1 MSSFCKMFP
10 FCSAFTNLALNKAA
24 TQTDTH
30 IGGDASLAV
39 DGSSFQAS
47 SYADSGCTRTVSE
60 DASWEVDLGDL
71 YVINQVKIINRLGK
85 YNTVVFPCL

>member
-1 MSSFCKMFP
+1 MTLSWLYSLNA
-10 FCSAFTNLALNKAA
+10 AFTNVALNKAA

-39 DGSSFQAS
+39 DGSNFQAS
-47 SYADSGCTRTVSE
+47 SYADTGCTRTVSE

-71 YVINQVKIINRLGK
+71 YVIIE
-85 YNTVVFPCL
+85 

>member
-1 MSSFCKMFP
+1 MFP